1 MTFIE
6 RGISMPLV
14 RHVVALMLV
23 GASAWGGDGPKVF
36 MFTKSQGFQH
46 DVVARKKPDEL
57 SMAEKI
63 VTELGKENGFEVTC
77 SKDGTLINPE
87 HLAGYQVLYFF
98 TQGELDAPAEKT
110 RDKAPA
116 VDQEK
121 RACVLDFIKNGGGFV
136 GTHCGGADTWHN
148 WREGN
153 TRPFLDV
160 VGAEFRT
167 HGAQQKSTVRVVDS
181 SFPAVQGWPA
191 QFELNDE
198 WYAYKGFMPNIRVL
212 MMLETE
218 GMSGPMYK
226 RDDYPITWCSTFGE
240 GRVFYT
246 GLGHRDDVWTNPLY
260 QKMVA
265 QGILWAAKKVE
276 GKSSPNLAEI
286 YGDIDN
292 AMKRLN
298 RPFEE

>member
-1 MTFIE
+1 MSIGRYLFAGFLCSVT
-6 RGISMPLV
+6 
-14 RHVVALMLV
+14 
-23 GASAWGGDGPKVF
+23 AWADDRPKVF

-46 DVVARKKPDEL
+46 DVVARKKADQL
-57 SMAEKI
+57 SLAEKI
-63 VTELGKENGFEVTC
+63 VTDLGKENGFDVTC

-87 HLAGYQVLYFF
+87 NLAKYQVIHFF
-98 TQGELDAPAEKT
+98 SQGELDDPAEKT
-110 RDKAPA
+110 RDKAPS
-116 VDQEK
+116 VDIAK
-121 RACVLDFIKNGGGFV
+121 RSCVLDFVKNGGGFV
-136 GTHCGGADTWHN
+136 GTHCGGADTWHK
-148 WREGN
+148 WREGEA
-153 TRPFLDV
+153 RPFLDM

-167 HGAQQKSTVRVVDS
+167 HGAQQKSSVRVVDS
-181 SFPAVQGWPA
+181 SFPAVKGWPA

-218 GMSGPMYK
+218 NMSGPMYK
-226 RDDYPITWCSTFGE
+226 RDDYPITWCSSFGD

-265 QGILWAAKKVE
+265 QAILWAAKKVDGE
-276 GKSSPNLAEI
+276 STPNLKEI
-286 YGDIDN
+286 YGDVDR

-298 RPFEE
+298 KPFEE